1 MTATQSFE
9 ADLLRRVVEPQ
20 RAGWSREAAEAILN
34 LGFSDTDRDRATEL
48 AEKSGTGLMTQDEQ
62 REMEG
67 FRHVG
72 RFLELIKSRARL
84 SLKSIP
90 SA

>member
-1 MTATQSFE
+1 
-9 ADLLRRVVEPQ
+9 
-20 RAGWSREAAEAILN
+20 
-34 LGFSDTDRDRATEL
+34 
-48 AEKSGTGLMTQDEQ
+48 MTQDEQ